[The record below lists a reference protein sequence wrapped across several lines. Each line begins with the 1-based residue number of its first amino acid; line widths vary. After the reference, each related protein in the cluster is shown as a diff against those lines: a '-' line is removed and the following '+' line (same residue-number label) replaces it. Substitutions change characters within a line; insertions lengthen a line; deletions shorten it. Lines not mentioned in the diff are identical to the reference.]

1 MANKGKSKKFVSDIE
16 FVNYKMDAA
25 EKKAFKVWYVNSPE
39 KYFTDLI
46 NLIATGYKSS
56 VSYSDDLECFTHAL
70 TCQDETSPNYNK
82 CLTSRSDDYWEAMAI
97 SMFKHLE
104 LSEGGIWVFESAKN
118 NWG

>member
-1 MANKGKSKKFVSDIE
+1 MAKSSKSTRFTSNIE

-25 EKKAFKVWYVNSPE
+25 EKKAFKSWYKNEPSIYHTE
-39 KYFTDLI
+39 LI
-46 NLIATGYKSS
+46 NLVAAGYKSS
-56 VSYSDDLECFTHAL
+56 VSYSDELECFTHSL

-97 SMFKHLE
+97 SMFKHLQ